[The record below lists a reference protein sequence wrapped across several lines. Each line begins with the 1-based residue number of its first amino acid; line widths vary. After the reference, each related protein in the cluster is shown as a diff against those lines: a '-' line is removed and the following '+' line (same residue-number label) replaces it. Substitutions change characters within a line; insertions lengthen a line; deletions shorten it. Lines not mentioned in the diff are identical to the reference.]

1 MEIREEG
8 SGQDLN
14 QDTQCPVNTMDKDA
28 TGRWLAPTPQ
38 ALLWDCFSS
47 SLGNAFHYDHIHVH
61 IPGCMRVLGGP
72 KCSLRVF
79 HKVDDGRV
87 AKLCLA
93 LCNPMEC
100 SPPGSSVH
108 GTLQARIQEWVA
120 ISSSRGSSQLR
131 DQTSVS
137 YGSRTGRQILY
148 H

>member
-108 GTLQARIQEWVA
+108 GTLQARI
-120 ISSSRGSSQLR
+120 
-131 DQTSVS
+131 
-137 YGSRTGRQILY
+137 
-148 H
+148 